1 MEDVCVVCFALLVI
15 ILISRFSFE
24 KQIEEGL
31 IMDQLNRDSRGP
43 IGFKNY
49 GSSTGEN
56 KDKPATPAT
65 PAYNG

>member
-24 KQIEEGL
+24 KQIEEGV
-31 IMDQLNRDSRGP
+31 IMDELQRDSRGP

-49 GSSTGEN
+49 
-56 KDKPATPAT
+56 
-65 PAYNG
+65 